1 MATNYHHRRHRAHG
15 GLTED
20 SIILLPTRNSE
31 EPIEL
36 STRIMLNSSKTQWD
50 LNMFSEYIAA
60 ALARAEYEVID
71 NPEPYYAHV
80 PGLEG
85 VWATGETFEDCRK
98 ALIETIEEWIAIRL
112 RHGLR
117 IPSIDGNAIDV
128 STEPMAVG

>member
-1 MATNYHHRRHRAHG
+1 
-15 GLTED
+15 
-20 SIILLPTRNSE
+20 
-31 EPIEL
+31 
-36 STRIMLNSSKTQWD
+36 
-50 LNMFSEYIAA
+50 MFSGYTVA

-85 VWATGETFEDCRK
+85 VWATGKTFEDCRK

-112 RHGLR
+112 KHGLS

-128 STEPMAVG
+128 STKPMAVV

>member
-1 MATNYHHRRHRAHG
+1 
-15 GLTED
+15 
-20 SIILLPTRNSE
+20 
-31 EPIEL
+31 
-36 STRIMLNSSKTQWD
+36 
-50 LNMFSEYIAA
+50 MFSEYIAA

-80 PGLEG
+80 PGI
-85 VWATGETFEDCRK
+85 ATGMTFEDCRK

>member
-1 MATNYHHRRHRAHG
+1 
-15 GLTED
+15 
-20 SIILLPTRNSE
+20 
-31 EPIEL
+31 
-36 STRIMLNSSKTQWD
+36 
-50 LNMFSEYIAA
+50 MFSEYIAA

-117 IPSIDGNAIDV
+117 IPSIDGNANKSLEEQKEGHSAPLCAIV
-128 STEPMAVG
+128 L

>member
-1 MATNYHHRRHRAHG
+1 
-15 GLTED
+15 
-20 SIILLPTRNSE
+20 
-31 EPIEL
+31 
-36 STRIMLNSSKTQWD
+36 
-50 LNMFSEYIAA
+50 MFSEYIAA

-71 NPEPYYAHV
+71 YPEPYYAHV
-80 PGLEG
+80 PGIEG
-85 VWATGETFEDCRK
+85 VWATGKTFEDCRK

>member
-1 MATNYHHRRHRAHG
+1 
-15 GLTED
+15 
-20 SIILLPTRNSE
+20 
-31 EPIEL
+31 
-36 STRIMLNSSKTQWD
+36 
-50 LNMFSEYIAA
+50 MFSGYIAA

-128 STEPMAVG
+128 STEPMAVV

>member
-1 MATNYHHRRHRAHG
+1 
-15 GLTED
+15 
-20 SIILLPTRNSE
+20 
-31 EPIEL
+31 
-36 STRIMLNSSKTQWD
+36 
-50 LNMFSEYIAA
+50 MFSEYIAA

-71 NPEPYYAHV
+71 NKEPYYAHV

-85 VWATGETFEDCRK
+85 VWATGKTFEECRK

-128 STEPMAVG
+128 STEPMAIG